1 MGIKK
6 ELHDISQALQKLL
19 IADAKIKY
27 RDCSNRIILKKEP
40 YQTVR
45 FREICIWLE
54 GNELE
59 QFESKPYYDDLID
72 FFKGLNR

>member
-40 YQTVR
+40 CQTVR

-54 GNELE
+54 GDELE
-59 QFESKPYYDDLID
+59 QFESKPYYNDLID